1 VIAVIQAVALLAAL
15 SVGLTH
21 VEPWVSTTFLLA
33 ALAGLCW
40 SFGSSVIWQL
50 RRS

>member
-33 ALAGLCW
+33 ALAALCW